1 METQDQTKGWNQTMI
16 LAEKIA
22 LLRRRCGLS
31 QEELADRMQVSRQSV
46 SKWESG
52 TSIPD
57 LEKILRLSALFGVS
71 TDFLLKD
78 ELDERALPDGPG
90 PDADP
95 DAPRTLT
102 AEEADACLTLYESV
116 SGRIAA
122 AVAALILSP
131 APFLALM
138 SGAQA
143 GQAREDLAAGVGFS
157 VLLVIVAAAV
167 AVLVLT
173 GMQLARYEYLEK
185 EPFQLAYGVEGV
197 LLRRKEELEPA
208 FRVSVTIGVVLFIL
222 SLAPIL
228 LAAGLGASD
237 PVVLG
242 LLCLLLALV
251 ALGVAII
258 LRVGLVCGCLN
269 KLLQRGDYTPE
280 NKRLEK
286 RLEPFTGAYWC
297 AVTAGYLLWS
307 FLSMRWGF
315 TWLGWPVAAVA
326 YAALRAV
333 LQGVLSRR

>member
-1 METQDQTKGWNQTMI
+1 MI

-22 LLRRRCGLS
+22 LLRRRCGMS
-31 QEELADRMQVSRQSV
+31 QEELAEQMQVSRQSV

-52 TSIPD
+52 ASIPD
-57 LEKILRLSALFGVS
+57 LETILRLSALFGVS

-78 ELDERALPDGPG
+78 ELDERALPAGPG

-95 DAPRTLT
+95 NAPRTLT
-102 AEEADACLTLYESV
+102 AEEADACLTLYEGLT
-116 SGRIAA
+116 GRIAA

-131 APFLALM
+131 VPFLALM
-138 SGAQA
+138 SRAEA
-143 GQAREDLAAGVGFS
+143 GQMREDLAAGVGLS

-173 GMQLARYEYLEK
+173 GMQLARYDYLEK
-185 EPFQLAYGVEGV
+185 EPFRLAYGVEGV
-197 LLRRKEELEPA
+197 LLHRKEELEPR
-208 FRVSVTIGVVLFIL
+208 FRVSVALGVVLFIL
-222 SLAPIL
+222 SLAPLL
-228 LAAGLGASD
+228 LAAGLGAPD

-242 LLCLLLALV
+242 LICLLLALV

-269 KLLQRGDYTPE
+269 KLLQLGDYSPE

-286 RLEPFTGAYWC
+286 RLEPFAGAYWC

-307 FLSMRWGF
+307 FWTGRWDF
-315 TWLGWPVAAVA
+315 TWLVWPVAAVA
-326 YAALRAV
+326 YAALHAV
-333 LQGVLSRR
+333 LQGVLGRR

>member
-1 METQDQTKGWNQTMI
+1 MI

-22 LLRRRCGLS
+22 LLRRRSGLS
-31 QEELADRMQVSRQSV
+31 QEELAEQMQVSRQSV

-78 ELDERALPDGPG
+78 ELNEQALPDAPV

-102 AEEADACLTLYESV
+102 AEEADDCLALHEQLA
-116 SGRIAA
+116 GRISA
-122 AVAALILSP
+122 AVATLILSP
-131 APFLALM
+131 VPFLGLM
-138 SGAQA
+138 GRAEA
-143 GQAREDLAAGVGFS
+143 GLLGEDLAAGIGLS

-173 GMQLARYEYLEK
+173 GMRLARYEYLEK
-185 EPFQLAYGVEGV
+185 EPFRLAYGVEGV
-197 LLRRKEELEPA
+197 LLRRKEELEPR

-222 SLAPIL
+222 SLAPVL
-228 LAAGLGASD
+228 LAAGLNAAGS
-237 PVVLG
+237 VILS
-242 LLCLLLALV
+242 LICLLLALV

-258 LRVGLVCGCLN
+258 LRTGLVYGCLN
-269 KLLQRGDYTPE
+269 KLLQLGDYTPE

-286 RLEPFTGAYWC
+286 QMEPFVGAYWC

-307 FLSMRWGF
+307 FLSMRWDF
-315 TWLGWPVAAVA
+315 TWLVWPVAAVA
-326 YAALRAV
+326 FATIHAV
-333 LQGVLSRR
+333 LQGVLRRR